1 MRSSEA
7 AGRATRGRPRGKSA
21 SMLNIVAA
29 RRQVASRVRGNDS
42 GCQVMAD
49 KSFAPSYALGI

>member
-1 MRSSEA
+1 
-7 AGRATRGRPRGKSA
+7 
-21 SMLNIVAA
+21 MLNIVAA